1 MIKWEA
7 TRHIWSE
14 ERPVSSVSLPI
25 ISEGLGLVSTFE
37 GGVNKVGLATGSTTD
52 VFEGI
57 CLAPRKTFSLNAKTE
72 SVVAP
77 AGGGIVLLTRTAA
90 LSGGSGIGVYN
101 ASTYAEVVASS
112 AAVSPTNIQ
121 TGTDGTTG
129 LTTLNFDPS
138 LAGVT
143 FWVSYQYVMNAIELQ
158 GSYGDSPGAGQGSFA
173 ATDLLGQTGVFK
185 IGQVA
190 LGRMLNDIFKPKD
203 ISSSMLRHIWL
214 THKYGD
220 VNLDHLIQSA
230 HNMGN
235 SSINQILKYVQKP
248 GDKVE
253 SDE

>member
-190 LGRMLNDIFKPKD
+190 LNNFDPTANWASSGGKVKLVANGMWTDSNNTKTGIVPGNITVIQYPKCG
-203 ISSSMLRHIWL
+203 M
-214 THKYGD
+214 
-220 VNLDHLIQSA
+220 
-230 HNMGN
+230 
-235 SSINQILKYVQKP
+235 
-248 GDKVE
+248 
-253 SDE
+253 